1 MNVNLTTTQKP
12 DQHNRTPVATQP
24 GNSATNA
31 STNRTHIESRFSIQ
45 EFIRREVFTELASR
59 LWGEN
64 SANRQQHIERR
75 LSDALNISSSR
86 VLLSSGTA
94 PLLEQLFYQFAPFSS
109 DVVLAN
115 SSASFYEKLAKKTGV
130 KPTYW
135 ALTDDFQYHE
145 ALFPTIQ
152 PDSLVLLA
160 SPNPLTGSGITESSL
175 IYLLNAHPDTLFIV
189 DETYATAPVDDL
201 IRLALKQPN
210 LVLVRS
216 FTAAGTTLGY
226 AVAEPYLIQT
236 IRDNSPAISLNH
248 ISEAMLDGLLTVGLR
263 QDCLHNQLALVTQR
277 RNRFYDQLSDFLTP
291 TFRVHNT
298 DASFVLVQAF
308 DQATYRM
315 FAQMIEQVGI
325 AATDLH
331 QTQQLT
337 YTFQLPVSK
346 AEENEWVV
354 NRLAEAMAPFGMLL
368 FL

>member
-1 MNVNLTTTQKP
+1 MNANLTTTQKP
-12 DQHNRTPVATQP
+12 DPYKASVATQP
-24 GNSATNA
+24 RNSAANA
-31 STNRTHIESRFSIQ
+31 STNRTHIESRFSVQ
-45 EFIRREVFTELASR
+45 EFVRREVFTELASR
-59 LWGEN
+59 LWRGN
-64 SANRQQHIERR
+64 STNRQQHIERR

-94 PLLEQLFYQFAPFSS
+94 PLVEQLFCQFAPFSS
-109 DVVLAN
+109 DVVLVKP
-115 SSASFYEKLAKKTGV
+115 SASFYEKLAKKTGI

-160 SPNPLTGSGITESSL
+160 SPNPLTGSGISESSL
-175 IYLLNAHPDTLFIV
+175 AYLLNAHPDTLFIV
-189 DETYATAPVDDL
+189 DETYATAPVDNL
-201 IRLALKQPN
+201 LRLALKQPN

-216 FTAAGTTLGY
+216 FTAAGTKLGY
-226 AVAEPYLIQT
+226 AIAEPYLIRT
-236 IRDNSPAISLNH
+236 LRDNSPSISVNH
-248 ISEAMLDGLLTVGLR
+248 VSEAVLDGLLTVELR
-263 QDCLHNQLALVTQR
+263 QDCQYNQLALVAQR
-277 RNRFYDQLSDFLTP
+277 RNRFYEQLSDFLTP

-298 DASFVLVQAF
+298 DAGFVLIQAY

-325 AATDLH
+325 SATDLH